1 MVTRPGPMRVPAE
14 TLFVACGLPGARC
27 PVSVRSN
34 QDTFVLLRSG
44 HRPSSSK
51 LFRLRAR
58 SPKTF
63 TATTDTDRI
72 SLWMRSVR
80 HRPASRTRTRFT
92 PIEIDEEQVFRAGVD
107 PEYEC
112 VTTAAVP
119 PAQQGRVSDQHRE
132 QVSLLSLLHDSVP
145 AGVVHHTHTRRRTSR
160 CSDYLRGYL
169 GNQSILS
176 SSGGCFVQCTQSAYT
191 SVRMQHADAFRH
203 RYMTPCCCR
212 QWHRLCGAKE
222 RTSTPPSSVRRKRES
237 STRRA
242 VCLKPLVRGVLLEH
256 TGCTRAPSMRACDR
270 HKNRF
275 RTDPVDE
282 CTTTYKYHELG
293 FSLIQFE
300 KKKSMKQRSMHG
312 MVYGT
317 PNERQ
322 LATASKFGDLA
333 EPETETNARDG
344 VRDAE
349 RTSAGD
355 SVKVR

>member
-1 MVTRPGPMRVPAE
+1 MK
-14 TLFVACGLPGARC
+14 
-27 PVSVRSN
+27 SKY
-34 QDTFVLLRSG
+34 SG
-44 HRPSSSK
+44 RAWIPSTS
-51 LFRLRAR
+51 
-58 SPKTF
+58 
-63 TATTDTDRI
+63 
-72 SLWMRSVR
+72 
-80 HRPASRTRTRFT
+80 ASRPPPCLQPSRAEPAISTESRCRCSACSTTRY
-92 PIEIDEEQVFRAGVD
+92 QRAS
-107 PEYEC
+107 C
-112 VTTAAVP
+112 T
-119 PAQQGRVSDQHRE
+119 
-132 QVSLLSLLHDSVP
+132 
-145 AGVVHHTHTRRRTSR
+145 THTRRRTSR

-322 LATASKFGDLA
+322 LATASKFGDLV
-333 EPETETNARDG
+333 EPETETNAPGG
-344 VRDAE
+344 VRDAK
-349 RTSAGD
+349 RTSDGD
-355 SVKVR
+355 SV